1 MDLVI
6 SPQGEVRCVY
16 DEAIDLHVLGPPL
29 IQRASHVEPSLDGHW
44 FADLSPVNGPVLGPF
59 DSPFDQRTQALTA
72 ERQWLDAHWLNQPQ

>member
-29 IQRASHVEPSLDGHW
+29 IQRASHVEPNPDGHW
-44 FADLSPVNGPVLGPF
+44 FADLSPVDGPILG
-59 DSPFDQRTQALTA
+59 PFDQRTQALSA
-72 ERQWLDAHWLNQPQ
+72 ERQWLDAHWLNRSQ